1 LKRMQVEM
9 VLDGNN
15 NRDVRMGLGFC
26 HFVAISMAP

>member
-15 NRDVRMGLGFC
+15 NREVRMGLGFC
-26 HFVAISMAP
+26 HVLRS